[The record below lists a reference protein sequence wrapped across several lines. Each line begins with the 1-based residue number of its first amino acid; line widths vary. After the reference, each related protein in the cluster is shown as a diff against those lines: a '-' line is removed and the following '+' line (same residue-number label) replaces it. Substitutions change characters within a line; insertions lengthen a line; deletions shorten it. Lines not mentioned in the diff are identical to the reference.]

1 MDYSFIFTDEKK
13 DFEYMESTCYLIKLM
28 QKNITSKYKSVEIEF
43 DERKKIFKI
52 SGLQGGKEYYMNIL
66 ASNSN
71 TGEVITYKPVK
82 IFASMTTRRLK
93 VALFVFLIIMLI
105 LFLFAAFYV
114 YRKYRIKQIEL
125 NYVEDL
131 NESYPEA
138 DVSIPCIRIIDV
150 DESDKS
156 DIKVYGDFYIFNY
169 NLAGDTL
176 TCASGGDY
184 PGVMHV
190 MFDEDGYEVTKFD
203 VVADGEDFIPSAKE
217 IFGDK
222 YEDFMKVESDQED
235 REAVRAQIISN
246 YVFANNLDVK
256 YYQDYG
262 WDKQSLP
269 EQNIDSFYSVLD

>member
-1 MDYSFIFTDEKK
+1 MKKRLVGVLLVSLIAGAVATGCGKADVSSNEDVDTNNEEQAAVEDDAKIEEDAKIEDDGDAADIDLDDYDSFSKKTDVLP
-13 DFEYMESTCYLIKLM
+13 EY
-28 QKNITSKYKSVEIEF
+28 
-43 DERKKIFKI
+43 
-52 SGLQGGKEYYMNIL
+52 EYP
-66 ASNSN
+66 
-71 TGEVITYKPVK
+71 GPE
-82 IFASMTTRRLK
+82 
-93 VALFVFLIIMLI
+93 
-105 LFLFAAFYV
+105 AFYYEV
-114 YRKYRIKQIEL
+114 YD
-125 NYVEDL
+125 YVEDL